1 MNLPVKRDGCRR
13 FAVCTLFVALPGLH
27 GAADA
32 QSPSTGSSA
41 GAAQAYPV
49 KPVRVIVPNAP
60 GGLADTAARLVA
72 SKLAETLGQQFVV
85 DNRPGAGGT
94 IGTAAAVRS
103 APDGYTLLA
112 VFDSHVTNPHLFAN
126 LEYDT
131 ANDLAPISLLVRGPL
146 VLVVNPR
153 LPVKNAGD
161 FLRLARAK
169 PGAINC
175 ATVGPGSPAR
185 LLVELLKLTTGVNVT
200 QVPYKGAALAL
211 IDLVGGHVEAM
222 FATVPSIRAHWK
234 AGRLRALAVTSDS
247 GSAALPGVPP
257 MNQTVAGFSAESW
270 VGLLAPAKTPQDL
283 IARLNAEVVKVLN
296 TPEVRERF
304 AEQGLDTVGSSG
316 AEFDRRLRAEL
327 ERWGKVIRAAK
338 ITLE

>member
-1 MNLPVKRDGCRR
+1 MRR
-13 FAVCTLFVALPGLH
+13 TVCGAAAVHIGLFALIALH
-27 GAADA
+27 GAAQAQTPASATA
-32 QSPSTGSSA
+32 QS
-41 GAAQAYPV
+41 YPV
-49 KPVRVIVPNAP
+49 KPVRIIVPNAP

-72 SKLAETLGQQFVV
+72 AKLAEGLGQQFIV

-94 IGTAAAVRS
+94 IGTAAAVKS
-103 APDGYTLLA
+103 APDGYTLLV
-112 VFDSHVTNPHLFAN
+112 VFDSHVTNPHLFGN

-131 ANDLAPISLLVRGPL
+131 VNDLAPVSLLVRGPL

-153 LPVKNAGD
+153 LPVKNANE

-185 LLVELLKLTTGVNVT
+185 LLVEMLKLATGVNVT

-211 IDLVGGHVEAM
+211 TDLVGGHVEAM
-222 FATVPSIRAHWK
+222 FATVPSIRTHWK
-234 AGRLRALAVTSDS
+234 AGRLRALAVTSES

-257 MNQTVAGFSAESW
+257 MNQTVPGFSAESW
-270 VGLLAPAKTPQDL
+270 VGLLAPARTPQEL
-283 IARLNAEVVKVLN
+283 LARLNAEVLKVLN
-296 TPEVRERF
+296 TPDVRERF
-304 AEQGLDTVGSSG
+304 AEQGLETVGSSA
-316 AEFDRRLRAEL
+316 AEFDSRIQAEL
-327 ERWGKVIRAAK
+327 ERWRKVIRAAK

>member
-1 MNLPVKRDGCRR
+1 MIDGLKGNVSRPLAAR
-13 FAVCTLFVALPGLH
+13 IGFAVLLALH
-27 GAADA
+27 GAA
-32 QSPSTGSSA
+32 S
-41 GAAQAYPV
+41 AQAPATATPQPYPA
-49 KPVRVIVPNAP
+49 KPVRIIVPNAP

-72 SKLAETLGQQFVV
+72 AKLAEALGQQFVV

-94 IGTAAAVRS
+94 IGTAAAVKS

-112 VFDSHVTNPHLFAN
+112 VFDSHVTNPHLFRN

-153 LPVKNAGD
+153 LPVKNASE
-161 FLRLARAK
+161 FLRLARTK

-185 LLVELLKLTTGVNVT
+185 LLVEMLKLATGVDVT

-211 IDLVGGHVEAM
+211 TDLVGGHVEAM
-222 FATVPSIRAHWK
+222 FATVPSVRTHWK
-234 AGRLRALAVTSDS
+234 AGRVRALAVTSES
-247 GSAALPGVPP
+247 GSAAVPGVPP

-283 IARLNAEVVKVLN
+283 LARLNAEVLKVLN
-296 TPEVRERF
+296 MPEVRDRF
-304 AEQGLDTVGSSG
+304 AEQGLETVGSS
-316 AEFDRRLRAEL
+316 APDFDRRIRAEL

>member
-1 MNLPVKRDGCRR
+1 MKRNVCRALGAR
-13 FAVCTLFVALPGLH
+13 IAFAALMALH
-27 GAADA
+27 GGVDA
-32 QSPSTGSSA
+32 QMPAPGT
-41 GAAQAYPV
+41 AQPYPV
-49 KPVRVIVPNAP
+49 KPVRIIVPNAP

-72 SKLAETLGQQFVV
+72 AKLADGLGQQFIV

-94 IGTAAAVRS
+94 IGTAAAVKS
-103 APDGYTLLA
+103 APDGYTLLV
-112 VFDSHVTNPHLFAN
+112 VFDSHVTNPHLFGN

-131 ANDLAPISLLVRGPL
+131 VNDLAPVSLLVRGPL

-153 LPVKNAGD
+153 LPVKNANE

-185 LLVELLKLTTGVNVT
+185 LLVEMLKLATGVNVT

-211 IDLVGGHVEAM
+211 TDLVGGHVEAM
-222 FATVPSIRAHWK
+222 FATVPSIRTHWK
-234 AGRLRALAVTSDS
+234 AGRLRALAVTSES

-257 MNQTVAGFSAESW
+257 MNQTVPGFSAESW
-270 VGLLAPAKTPQDL
+270 VGLLAPARTPQEL
-283 IARLNAEVVKVLN
+283 LARLNAEVLKVLN
-296 TPEVRERF
+296 TPDVRERF
-304 AEQGLDTVGSSG
+304 AEQGLETVGSSA
-316 AEFDRRLRAEL
+316 AEFDSRIQAEL
-327 ERWGKVIRAAK
+327 DRWRKVIRAAK